1 MNRSEEAFLFSTF
14 KEFCKCWRS
23 GTRARVIME
32 SMNGNTFVNFS
43 AFLGH
48 PDNAHFQPRPSK
60 RNPTTVPR
68 KKSEKKIKRDND
80 RAARFQEQK
89 KNKQG
94 AAASASKPVDNPEA
108 SATSTPGSESV
119 MTISSLESSLESQKF
134 TFASPVQET
143 LRQST
148 SQESSMIL
156 SDKKEQQDEA
166 VGSNFHNFS
175 HENQEE
181 EFISDEPEQQQNDN
195 IDVKKKEEELT
206 PGPVNYGHPFG
217 PIVPRSNQDKKEQRK
232 DDRPTHFSTPFKP
245 FKPLHQPKQLNFAQQ
260 IPQHGAPNRFVSGG
274 ELANVLDNL
283 MIRLQNKEITEE
295 LVKAEAN
302 QLLQFYNT

>member
-1 MNRSEEAFLFSTF
+1 
-14 KEFCKCWRS
+14 
-23 GTRARVIME
+23 
-32 SMNGNTFVNFS
+32 MNGNTFVNFS

-156 SDKKEQQDEA
+156 SDKKEQKDEA
-166 VGSNFHNFS
+166 VGSSFHNFS

-181 EFISDEPEQQQNDN
+181 EFLSDEPEQQQNDN
-195 IDVKKKEEELT
+195 IDVKKKEEDLT
-206 PGPVNYGHPFG
+206 PGPVEYGRPFG
-217 PIVPRSNQDKKEQRK
+217 PIVPRSNQQDKKEQRE
-232 DDRPTHFSTPFKP
+232 DDRPAHFSAPFKP
-245 FKPLHQPKQLNFAQQ
+245 FKPLPQQEAYNQSFRPKQLNFAQQ
-260 IPQHGAPNRFVSGG
+260 IPQHGAPNRFISGG

-295 LVKAEAN
+295 QVKAEAN
-302 QLLQFYNT
+302 QLLQFYNTGLVMRKV